1 MFTNVLAF
9 ALRYQSFALS
19 SFLALSQSCLAFSG
33 HLVCSHGHAD
43 ELFALDGAASESVPD
58 GGAIGVPTDA
68 AVVAAACTA
77 SAAGGDVS
85 RVVFRSHLVLILK
98 DKPRVSWGNFKYQ
111 LQLRQWFITHFLFLQ
126 VIINVAGTGV
136 TSSSWLVS
144 NPQDKV
150 N

>member
-33 HLVCSHGHAD
+33 HLVCSYGHAD

-58 GGAIGVPTDA
+58 GGAIGGPTDA

-98 DKPRVSWGNFKYQ
+98 DKPRVS
-111 LQLRQWFITHFLFLQ
+111 
-126 VIINVAGTGV
+126 
-136 TSSSWLVS
+136 
-144 NPQDKV
+144 
-150 N
+150 